1 MDVVMFT
8 QFINNVGFP
17 IAVSIALFYQNF
29 KNNETHNKTFYE
41 FKEVINHNSKSI
53 QKLTELVNEIK
64 KQGGE

>member
-29 KNNETHNKTFYE
+29 KTNETHNKTFYE

-53 QKLTELVNEIK
+53 MKLTELVNEIK
-64 KQGGE
+64 KQGD